1 MKFQQKRTVAMRLSP
16 LSVWVLCTLTGIHIA
31 SAREY
36 FNPAFLGGQGSH
48 VDLSAFEGSGYVPP
62 GRYMVDV
69 YMNQNKVDSRELAFK
84 EVSGHLEPELT
95 LGQLASWGV
104 NVKGI
109 SALQGKPLDTVSPAL
124 STLIPQASTR
134 LDFSHLRLDL
144 SVPQMSM
151 QPNYRGMV
159 DPALWDEGI
168 PALMMN
174 YNING
179 TQGRYNGDT
188 GGSRSN
194 SLFASFRDGINAG
207 PWRLRS
213 TQTYTYSDMRYDN
226 SGMPSIPSQRE
237 WRNSNTYVQ
246 RDIRSLR
253 GEMTAGETSSGGDV
267 FDSIPFRGVQMTSDD
282 AMLPDSMQGFA
293 PVITGTA
300 NSNAQVTVT
309 QNGYV
314 VYQTTVAPGPFRIT
328 DMYASGGSGDL
339 TVSVKEA
346 DGTTHV
352 STVAYSSLPIM
363 QRPGGFKYEVT
374 AGKYHGGNT
383 TDGSRSPQ
391 FGLAT
396 LVYGLPHN
404 VTVYG
409 GGLMA
414 NNYQSTVLGTGVSL
428 GEAGSLSVDVTQAHA
443 QLPGQNGQQDTWKNG
458 MSYRMRYSKSLMS
471 TGTGIDL
478 AAYRYSTKD
487 YYSFSDVNSMGYSL
501 NAYQVPWALDRRRS
515 TLQANLRQSLGEL
528 GSIYLSGSTT
538 RYWDG
543 ARTDTNL
550 SAGYNLMMKGISYGL
565 NYSVDRIKQDGSYP
579 QNRQVAFN
587 MQVPFSIFGPQQA
600 LQSMSANYGM
610 TNDNQGNVTQNT
622 GVSGSLLDNQLSW
635 NAQEG
640 WGNGNQ
646 STNSSLYLGYQGSKG
661 NANLGYSNGGNNQ
674 NLNYGISGAV
684 LAHQHGVTLAR
695 QLSDGAVLVRAPGA
709 GGAMVTSG
717 GIATDWRGYAVL
729 PSISPYRKNSVSLDP
744 TTLPDGADIEQ
755 TSVNLYPTRGAVVL
769 ADYKVRV
776 GNQLLLTLMQG
787 GKPVPFGATASLVSG
802 DVQSSG
808 FVGDGG
814 RVYLPGMPPEGRVQ
828 VKWGNDAGQQCSTT
842 YRVTTTNNEL
852 TQLNAQCQ

>member
-1 MKFQQKRTVAMRLSP
+1 MMAQQKRATVMRLTP
-16 LSVWVLCTLTGIHIA
+16 VATWLLCALTGA
-31 SAREY
+31 QSVSAREY
-36 FNPAFLGGQGSH
+36 FNPAFLGGQ

-62 GRYMVDV
+62 GRYVVDV
-69 YMNQNKVDSRELAFK
+69 YMNQNKVDSRELTFK
-84 EVSGHLEPELT
+84 EVAGHLEPELT
-95 LGQLASWGV
+95 LAQLMSWGV
-104 NVKGI
+104 NVKGVP
-109 SALQGKPLDTVSPAL
+109 ALQGKPLDTVSPAL

-134 LDFSHLRLDL
+134 LDFPHLRLDL

-174 YNING
+174 YSING
-179 TQGRYNGDT
+179 SQGRYDGDV

-194 SLFASFRDGINAG
+194 SLFATFRDGINAG

-213 TQTYTYSDMRYDN
+213 TQTYTYSDMRYNN
-226 SGMPSIPSQRE
+226 SDMSSTSSQRQ
-237 WRNSNTYVQ
+237 WRNANTYVQ

-253 GEMTAGETSSGGDV
+253 GEMTAGETNTGGDV
-267 FDSIPFRGVQMTSDD
+267 FDSIPFRGVQLSSDD

-300 NSNAQVTVT
+300 NSNAQVTIT

-314 VYQTTVAPGPFRIT
+314 VYQSTVAPGPFRIT

-374 AGKYHGGNT
+374 AGKYHGGNIT
-383 TDGSRSPQ
+383 NGSRSPQ

-409 GGLMA
+409 GGLVA
-414 NNYQSTVLGTGVSL
+414 NNYQSAVLGTGLSL
-428 GEAGSLSVDVTQAHA
+428 GELGSLSADVTQAHA

-458 MSYRMRYSKSLMS
+458 MSYRVRYSKSLMS

-501 NAYQVPWALDRRRS
+501 NDYQVPWALDRRRS
-515 TLQANLRQSLGEL
+515 TMQANLRQSLGAW
-528 GSIYLSGSTT
+528 GSIYLSGATT
-538 RYWDG
+538 RYWDS

-550 SAGYNLMMKGISYGL
+550 SAGYNLMMKGISYGV
-565 NYSVDRIKQDGSYP
+565 NYNVDRIKQDGNYP
-579 QNRQVAFN
+579 QNRQLSFN
-587 MQVPFSIFGPQQA
+587 VQVPFSIFGPQQA
-600 LQSMSANYGM
+600 LQSVSANYGM
-610 TNDNQGNVTQNT
+610 THDNQGGVTQNT
-622 GVSGSLLDNQLSW
+622 GVSGSLLDNKLSW
-635 NAQEG
+635 NAQQG

-646 STNSSLYLGYQGSKG
+646 SDSSSLYLGYQGSQG
-661 NANLGYSNGGNNQ
+661 TANLGYSNSGSNK
-674 NLNYGISGAV
+674 NLNYGLSGAL
-684 LAHQHGVTLAR
+684 LAHQHGVTLSR
-695 QLSDGAVLVRAPGA
+695 MLGDGAVLVRAPGA
-709 GGAMVTSG
+709 DGVTVTSG
-717 GIATDWRGYAVL
+717 GIETDWRGYAVL

-776 GNQLLLTLMQG
+776 GNQLLMTLMHG
-787 GKPVPFGATASLVSG
+787 GKPVPFGATATLIGS
-802 DVQSSG
+802 DAQSSG

-828 VKWGNDAGQQCSTT
+828 VKWGNDASQQCSTS
-842 YRVTTTNNEL
+842 YRVTTTKNEL

>member
-1 MKFQQKRTVAMRLSP
+1 MSGKKSGIALRLTPVATWL
-16 LSVWVLCTLTGIHIA
+16 LCALTGA
-31 SAREY
+31 QSVSAREY
-36 FNPAFLGGQGSH
+36 FNPAFLGGQGSQ

-62 GRYMVDV
+62 GKYMVDV
-69 YMNQNKVDSRELAFK
+69 YMNQNKVDSRELTFK
-84 EVSGHLEPELT
+84 DVGGRLEPELT
-95 LGQLASWGV
+95 LAQLADWGV

-109 SALQGKPLDTVSPAL
+109 PALQGKPLESVAPTL
-124 STLIPQASTR
+124 STFIPQATSH
-134 LDFSHLRLDL
+134 LDFPHLRLDL

-151 QPNYRGMV
+151 QPNYRGFV

-168 PALMMN
+168 PALMLN
-174 YNING
+174 YNVNG
-179 TQGRYNGDT
+179 TQGRYDSNT
-188 GGSRSN
+188 NGSRSD
-194 SLFASFRDGINAG
+194 SLFATFRDGLNVG

-213 TQTYTYSDMRYDN
+213 TQTYTYNNTRYDN
-226 SGMPSIPSQRE
+226 ANVPDIPSQRQ

-253 GEMTAGETSSGGDV
+253 AEMTAGETNTGSDV
-267 FDSIPFRGVQMTSDD
+267 FDSIPFRGVQLSSDD

-300 NSNAQVTVT
+300 NSNAQVTVK

-328 DMYASGGSGDL
+328 DMYATGGAGDL
-339 TVSVKEA
+339 TVNVKEA

-374 AGKYHGGNT
+374 VGKYHGGNIT
-383 TDGSRSPQ
+383 NGSRAPE

-409 GGLMA
+409 GGVVA
-414 NNYQSTVLGTGVSL
+414 NNYQSTVLGTGLSL
-428 GEAGSLSVDVTQAHA
+428 GELGSMSADVTQARA
-443 QLPGQNGQQDTWKNG
+443 QLSGQNGQPDTWKNG
-458 MSYRMRYSKSLMS
+458 LSYRLRYSKSLMS

-501 NAYQVPWALDRRRS
+501 NDYQVPWALDRRRS
-515 TLQANLRQSLGEL
+515 TLQANLRQSLGEW
-528 GSIYLSGSTT
+528 GSLYLSGSTT
-538 RYWDG
+538 RYWDKSG
-543 ARTDTNL
+543 TDTNL

-565 NYSVDRIKQDGSYP
+565 SYSVDRIKRDGAYP
-579 QNRQVAFN
+579 QNRQVSFN
-587 MQVPFSIFGPQQA
+587 MQVPFSLFGPQAA
-600 LQSMSANYGM
+600 LQSISANYGM
-610 TNDNQGNVTQNT
+610 THDNRGTVTQSA
-622 GVSGSLLDNQLSW
+622 GVGGSLLDNKLSW
-635 NAQEG
+635 NAQQG

-646 STNSSLYLGYQGSKG
+646 SDSSSLFLGYQGSKG
-661 NANLGYSNGGNNQ
+661 NANLGYSNSGSNKS
-674 NLNYGISGAV
+674 LSYGLSGAL
-684 LAHQHGVTLAR
+684 LAHQHGVTLSRA
-695 QLSDGAVLVRAPGA
+695 LGDGAVLVRAPGA
-709 GGAMVTSG
+709 DGVMVSTGGV
-717 GIATDWRGYAVL
+717 ATDWRGYAVL

-744 TTLPDGADIEQ
+744 TTLPDGADVEQ
-755 TSVNLYPTRGAVVL
+755 TSVNLYPTRGAVVM

-776 GNQLLLTLMQG
+776 GDQLLLTLLHE
-787 GKPVPFGATASLVSG
+787 GKPVPFGATATLEGS

-814 RVYLPGMPPEGRVQ
+814 RVYLAGMPPEGRVQ
-828 VKWGNDAGQQCSTT
+828 VKWGDEAGQQCSTS
-842 YRVTTTNNEL
+842 YRVTTTKTEL
-852 TQLNAQCQ
+852 TQLDAPCQ